1 MTRSPGVDMRWDKVT
16 LVVVGTGCAAGLI
29 VFAVWFSLC
38 PMEIKVE
45 AVDPSLMVDRSL
57 IVTLGLT
64 KGSSDAV
71 RFDLKSLQVEAKV
84 RRGWVGIT
92 NVWAGIPILILVPP
106 ETQVCRVRLNYSPLS
121 LRERLAELVWNRAPK
136 LVTRFPALRSWLWP
150 PRPLGWVPPRN
161 WTEGDFEV
169 RLPAT
174 PSATS

>member
-1 MTRSPGVDMRWDKVT
+1 MRWDKVT
-16 LVVVGTGCAAGLI
+16 LVAVGAGCVAGLL
-29 VFAVWFSLC
+29 VFSVRFALC

-64 KGSSDAV
+64 RGSSDAV

-92 NVWAGIPILILVPP
+92 NVWAGLPILILVPP
-106 ETQVCRVRLNYSPLS
+106 ETQVCRVRLNYSPKTLK
-121 LRERLAELVWNRAPK
+121 ERLGDFVLDHAPK
-136 LVTRFPALRSWLWP
+136 LLAKFPALRSWLWP
-150 PRPLGWVPPRN
+150 PRPLGWIPPLR

-169 RLPAT
+169 RLPWT
-174 PSATS
+174 PALFN